1 MTGRQPAKD
10 SALFMTQLMIIRH
23 GQASFGASDYDRLS
37 DTGALQ
43 SKILGRWLAD
53 TGTVF
58 DKVVSGT
65 MSRQTETARLALG
78 EMGPS
83 LPGLHTDP
91 AFDEYDYKAIIGAL
105 LPGLIADDP
114 AIADLLPKVTTDNRV
129 FQKMFGPIMDRWVSG
144 RYETPGTET
153 FDDYVDRVTRGLF
166 GLADAADG
174 DQPVAVFTSGG
185 VIAVAMKQALNLSNT
200 EAMRL
205 AWWIRNT
212 SMTTVSHSRGRFN
225 LMNFNVLSHLDKE
238 NRPDLLTFR

>member
-1 MTGRQPAKD
+1 
-10 SALFMTQLMIIRH
+10 MTQLIIIRH

-37 DTGALQ
+37 DTGAEQ
-43 SKILGRWLAD
+43 SRILGRWLAH

-58 DKVVSGT
+58 DKVMSGT

-78 EMGPS
+78 EMGPDRS
-83 LPGLHTDP
+83 GPVTDP

-105 LPGLIADDP
+105 LPGLITDNP
-114 AIADLLPKVTTDNRV
+114 AIADLLPRVTTDNRA
-129 FQKMFGPIMDRWVSG
+129 FQKMFAPIMDRWVSG
-144 RYETPGTET
+144 RYETPGTES
-153 FDDYVDRVTRGLF
+153 FDDYVNRVTRGLL
-166 GLADAADG
+166 GLADAGDG
-174 DQPVAVFTSGG
+174 RHPAAVFTSGG
-185 VIAVAMKQALNLSNT
+185 VIAVAVKLALGLSNT

-212 SMTTVSHSRGRFN
+212 SMTTVSYGRGRFN